1 MPPPPPTP
9 RRSLFRLLQR
19 RGCARLVPRLFML
32 SCFSVNLKAQCSQG
46 ASQLG
51 RAVPARR
58 PRARS
63 ARAGAARPT
72 VFTIALRL
80 PRISPFVSCCMA
92 KDEAQWA
99 KQMEQLRDEIRRHD
113 RLYYE
118 EAAPIITDRE
128 YDRLYKEL
136 VNLETQFPDLVTPDS
151 PTQRVGGKPLKAF
164 EQVAH
169 VIPMLSL
176 DNTYSEEEVKNFYAR
191 IRRLLPNEKV
201 PVVIEPKVDG
211 VAVSLIYENGR
222 LRQAATRGD
231 GTVGDNITQNI
242 RTIRSMPEQL
252 RGAAPKLLEVRGEVY
267 MDKHGFEEL
276 NDERRKAGL
285 PLFANPRNAAA
296 GSLKQLDPA
305 IVAKRPLGVVL
316 YGTGATEGVDVDVHS
331 EIFPLLKKLGLP
343 ATERWWVAKSVE
355 EILEAIHELDGI
367 RHKFAYQ
374 TDGAVV
380 KVNSF
385 AQRERLGFTAKSPR
399 WAIAYKY
406 EAERV
411 ETRLNDIVIQV
422 GRTGILTPVAM
433 LEPVFV
439 SGSTVGRATLHNEDE
454 IKRKD
459 IRIGDTV
466 VIEKAGEVIPAVV
479 EVVKSKRPRDAK
491 AFDFARH
498 IHGKCPVCGSPIR
511 RDPQFVAWRC
521 ENLQC
526 PAQTTRRV
534 EFFAARS
541 ALDIES
547 VGGIVADK
555 LVERGLVRDPLDLFE
570 LKTEQLAKLNLGTDE
585 EPRVFGEKNAT
596 KAIRAIERART
607 LPLSRWLFALAIPDV
622 GRTTA
627 SQLARFHETIE
638 DVANS
643 ALLGDV
649 LDYHKKREEKEDAK
663 EIADRLLQAGFAK
676 PSKSKAEK
684 GRGITTE
691 VGPVVAQSVLDF
703 FASAAGKKILH
714 RIKEL
719 SIHPKSEKVSA
730 KKAAALP
737 LTGKTF
743 VLTGTLPSMA
753 REEATE
759 RIEALGGHV
768 TGSVSK
774 KTDYVLAGAEPGSKF
789 DKAKELGVRI
799 IDEPEFRKILDRG

>member
-1 MPPPPPTP
+1 MTRLSIIADI
-9 RRSLFRLLQR
+9 RRNSY
-19 RGCARLVPRLFML
+19 
-32 SCFSVNLKAQCSQG
+32 
-46 ASQLG
+46 
-51 RAVPARR
+51 RAK
-58 PRARS
+58 
-63 ARAGAARPT
+63 
-72 VFTIALRL
+72 
-80 PRISPFVSCCMA
+80 MA
-92 KDEAQWA
+92 KDETRAA
-99 KQMEQLRDEIRRHD
+99 KRTGQLRDEIRKHD

-118 EAAPIITDRE
+118 EAAPIISDRE
-128 YDRLYKEL
+128 YDHLYKEL
-136 VNLETQFPDLVTPDS
+136 VDLETQFPDLVTPDS

-169 VIPMLSL
+169 LIPMLSL

-191 IRRLLPNEKV
+191 IQRLLPNEKI

-231 GTVGDNITQNI
+231 GNVGDNITQNI
-242 RTIRSMPEQL
+242 RTIRSVPERL

-267 MDKHGFEEL
+267 MDKHGFEKL
-276 NDERRKAGL
+276 NDERKRQGL

-305 IVAKRPLGVVL
+305 IVAKRPLGVVF
-316 YGTGATEGVDVDVHS
+316 YGTGATEGLNVDVHS

-343 ATERWWVAKSVE
+343 ATERWWVAESVE
-355 EILEAIHELDGI
+355 ELVDAIHELDGI

-411 ETRLNDIVIQV
+411 QTRLNEIVIQV
-422 GRTGILTPVAM
+422 GRTGILTPGGVLA
-433 LEPVFV
+433 PVFV

-491 AFDFARH
+491 PFDFAEH
-498 IHGKCPVCGSPIR
+498 IHGKCPVCSGRIR
-511 RDPQFVAWRC
+511 RDPEFVAWRC
-521 ENLQC
+521 ENLYC

-534 EFFAARS
+534 EFFAARG

-547 VGGIVADK
+547 IGGIVADK
-555 LVERGLVRDPLDLFE
+555 LVERGLVREPLDFFD
-570 LKTEQLAKLNLGTDE
+570 LKVEELAKLNLGTE
-585 EPRVFGEKNAT
+585 EARRVFGEKSAT
-596 KAIRAIERART
+596 KAINAIQRART
-607 LPLSRWLFALAIPDV
+607 LPLSRWLFALAISDV
-622 GRTTA
+622 GKTTA
-627 SQLARFHETIE
+627 TQLARFHDTIE
-638 DVANS
+638 DVSNS
-643 ALLGDV
+643 QLLRDV
-649 LDYHKKREEKEDAK
+649 VDYHEKRDDKKSAK
-663 EIADRLLQAGFAK
+663 EIADQLIKSGFGKA
-676 PSKSKAEK
+676 SKSKAGK
-684 GRGITTE
+684 DGIVTE
-691 VGPVVAQSVLDF
+691 VGPVVAQSVLHF
-703 FASAAGKKILH
+703 FGSSTGKKIL
-714 RIKEL
+714 RRLREL
-719 SIHPKSEKVSA
+719 GIEPKSEKVSVTR
-730 KKAAALP
+730 AAELP
-737 LTGKTF
+737 LAGKTF

-759 RIEALGGHV
+759 KIEALGGHV
-768 TGSVSK
+768 TASVSK
-774 KTDYVLAGAEPGSKF
+774 KTDYVFAGAEPGSKF
-789 DKAKELGVRI
+789 DKAKELGVKI
-799 IDEPEFRKILDRG
+799 IDEAEFRKML

>member
-1 MPPPPPTP
+1 
-9 RRSLFRLLQR
+9 
-19 RGCARLVPRLFML
+19 
-32 SCFSVNLKAQCSQG
+32 
-46 ASQLG
+46 
-51 RAVPARR
+51 
-58 PRARS
+58 
-63 ARAGAARPT
+63 
-72 VFTIALRL
+72 
-80 PRISPFVSCCMA
+80 MA
-92 KDEAQWA
+92 KSETEAA
-99 KQMEQLRDEIRRHD
+99 KRIKQLRDEIRKHD

-118 EAAPIITDRE
+118 EAAPTISDRE

-136 VNLETQFPDLVTPDS
+136 ADLETLFPDLVTPDS
-151 PTQRVGGKPLKAF
+151 PTQRVGGRPLKAF
-164 EQVAH
+164 EQVGH
-169 VIPMLSL
+169 LIPMLSL

-191 IRRLLPNEKV
+191 IQRILPNEKI

-211 VAVSLIYENGR
+211 VAVSLVYENGR

-242 RTIRSMPEQL
+242 RTIRSLPERL

-267 MDKHGFEEL
+267 MDKSGFEKL
-276 NDERRKAGL
+276 NEERRKAGL

-316 YGTGATEGVDVDVHS
+316 YGTGATAGVDVVVHS
-331 EIFPLLKKLGLP
+331 EIFPMLKKLGLP
-343 ATERWWVAKSVE
+343 ATERWWVAESVE
-355 EILEAIHELDGI
+355 EILDAIHELDGI
-367 RHKFAYQ
+367 RRKFAYQ

-385 AQRERLGFTAKSPR
+385 AQREGLGFTAKSPR

-433 LEPVFV
+433 LEPVLV

-454 IKRKD
+454 IRRKD

-466 VIEKAGEVIPAVV
+466 IIEKAGEVIPAVI

-491 AFDFARH
+491 PFNFAKH
-498 IHGKCPVCGSPIR
+498 IHGKCPVCGGPIR

-555 LVERGLVRDPLDLFE
+555 LVERGLVREPLDLFE
-570 LKTEQLAKLNLGTDE
+570 LKSEQLAKLNLGTDE

-596 KAIRAIERART
+596 KAINAIERARS

-622 GRTTA
+622 GKTTA
-627 SQLARFHETIE
+627 TQLARFHEAIE

-643 ALLGDV
+643 QLLRDI
-649 LDYHKKREEKEDAK
+649 LDYHEKRDHKESAK
-663 EIADRLLQAGFAK
+663 EIAERLIKAGFAK
-676 PSKSKAEK
+676 RSKSKAE
-684 GRGITTE
+684 RDRIVTE

-703 FASAAGKKILH
+703 FASAAGKKII
-714 RIKEL
+714 RRMKEL
-719 SIHPKSEKVSA
+719 GIEPKTEKVSA
-730 KKAAALP
+730 KKAAELP
-737 LTGKTF
+737 LAGKTF
-743 VLTGTLPSMA
+743 VLTGTLSSMT

-759 RIEALGGHV
+759 KIEALGGHV

-774 KTDYVLAGAEPGSKF
+774 KTDYVLAGAEPGRKL
-789 DKAKELGVRI
+789 DKANELGVRI
-799 IDEPEFRKILDRG
+799 IDEAEFRKML